1 MNKIIISDTSCLIAL
16 SNIDQLSILKDLF
29 KEVIITEEVK
39 DEFGDELPIWIKTQT
54 AKDIGRKK
62 DLEAILDKG
71 EASSI
76 ALSLEIENSLL
87 IIDESKGRKIANS
100 LNLQIIGTI
109 GVLILANK
117 KGLIKDLISV
127 ILKLVN
133 KGFRLSDSLVSKI
146 IDQYGM
152 K

>member
-1 MNKIIISDTSCLIAL
+1 MNKI
-16 SNIDQLSILKDLF
+16 
-29 KEVIITEEVK
+29 IITEEVK

-54 AKDIGRKK
+54 AKDIARKK

-109 GVLILANK
+109 GAPVLANK
-117 KGLIKDLISV
+117 KA
-127 ILKLVN
+127 
-133 KGFRLSDSLVSKI
+133 
-146 IDQYGM
+146 
-152 K
+152 

>member
-1 MNKIIISDTSCLIAL
+1 MNKIIISDASCLIAL
-16 SNIDQLSILKDLF
+16 SNIGQLNILKDLF
-29 KEVIITEEVK
+29 KEIIITEEVK
-39 DEFGDELPIWIKTQT
+39 DEFGDELPFWIKTQA

>member
-1 MNKIIISDTSCLIAL
+1 MNKIIISDASCLIAL
-16 SNIDQLSILKDLF
+16 SNIDQLNILRDLY
-29 KEVIITEEVK
+29 KEIIITEEVK
-39 DEFGDELPIWIKTQT
+39 DEFGDELPIWINTQKVKNI
-54 AKDIGRKK
+54 AKKK
-62 DLEAILDKG
+62 ELETILDKG

-133 KGFRLSDSLVSKI
+133 KGFRLSDSLVNKI

>member
-1 MNKIIISDTSCLIAL
+1 MNKIIISDASCLIAL
-16 SNIDQLSILKDLF
+16 SNIDQLNILRDLY
-29 KEVIITEEVK
+29 KEIIITEEVK
-39 DEFGDELPIWIKTQT
+39 DEFGDELPIWINTQKVKNI
-54 AKDIGRKK
+54 AKKK
-62 DLEAILDKG
+62 ELETILDKG

-133 KGFRLSDSLVSKI
+133 KGFRLSDSLLNKI

>member
-16 SNIDQLSILKDLF
+16 SNIGLLHILKDLF
-29 KEVIITEEVK
+29 QEIIITNEVK
-39 DEFGDELPIWIKTQT
+39 DEFGGALPAWIKIRA
-54 AKDIGRKK
+54 AKDSVRKK
-62 DLEAILDKG
+62 ELEAILDKG

-87 IIDESKGRKIANS
+87 IIDENKGRKIANS
-100 LNLQIIGTI
+100 LNIQIIGTI
-109 GVLILANK
+109 GVLILADK
-117 KGLIKDLISV
+117 KKLIKDLLSV

-133 KGFRLSDSLVSKI
+133 NGFRLSDSLINKI
-146 IDQYGM
+146 IDQYGT